1 MLLFKVAKLPPQRS
15 SSSGDDD
22 ASGGGDQ
29 HKMRLVTMLRQT
41 YGNEVEKIPGFIEFA
56 QNAKQECRRTFVD
69 SSAQTSY
76 DLLETWF
83 PVLRKRIIQSENRID
98 NEEENGPSKLEQNL
112 KKFTFAKVHGHE
124 GKKPAAHASV
134 NYAFDQHNEDVKESL
149 LKTSKFDM
157 SFIPS
162 NNSDKLLTK
171 TTPTE
176 VFVDQKFKMIN

>member
-1 MLLFKVAKLPPQRS
+1 
-15 SSSGDDD
+15 
-22 ASGGGDQ
+22 
-29 HKMRLVTMLRQT
+29 MLRQA

-98 NEEENGPSKLEQNL
+98 NEEENGASKLEQNL
-112 KKFTFAKVHGHE
+112 KKLTFAKVHGQE
-124 GKKPAAHASV
+124 GKKPAHASI
-134 NYAFDQHNEDVKESL
+134 NYAFDEHNEDVKESL
-149 LKTSKFDM
+149 LKRSKFDM
-157 SFIPS
+157 SFVPS
-162 NNSDKLLTK
+162 NNSDKLSTK

-176 VFVDQKFKMIN
+176 VFCFEKFRIIHLFIILAIITERYS